1 MQRQIF
7 KVDAFIVDAN
17 GTFNVLSG
25 YPKLFD
31 SKNYSNDIDKAKG
44 RAEGEFSD
52 TWGSMCKVDTRQV
65 QTCVLSN
72 VSGHVIELKTMG
84 ELTPL
89 PDPEPE
95 PEPEPEVEEN

>member
-31 SKNYSNDIDKAKG
+31 SRSYDNDIAKAKR
-44 RAEGEFSD
+44 RAEGEASEV
-52 TWGSMCKVDTRQV
+52 WSAMCKVDTRQV

-72 VSGHVIELKTMG
+72 VSGHVIELRTMG
-84 ELTPL
+84 ELAPL

-95 PEPEPEVEEN
+95 PEPEPEETE

>member
-17 GTFNVLSG
+17 GTFNTLAN
-25 YPKLFD
+25 YPKIFD
-31 SKNYSNDIDKAKG
+31 SKNYGNDIDKAKR

-52 TWGSMCKVDTRQV
+52 AWGAMCKVDTRQV
-65 QTCVLSN
+65 QTCILST
-72 VSGHVIELKTMG
+72 VSGFVIEIKTMG
-84 ELTPL
+84 ELAPL

-95 PEPEPEVEEN
+95 EPEE